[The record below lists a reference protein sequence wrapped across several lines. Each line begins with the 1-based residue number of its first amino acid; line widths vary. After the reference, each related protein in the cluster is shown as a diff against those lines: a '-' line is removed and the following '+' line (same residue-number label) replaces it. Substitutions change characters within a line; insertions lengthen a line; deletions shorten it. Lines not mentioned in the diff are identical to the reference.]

1 MKKINFTLHAVAA
14 CAIAALAVACSSD
27 DETTEKQS
35 GVKETI
41 TLTAYQPG
49 NESSTRLAFTDKGKA
64 YWHAADK
71 IGVWSN
77 GESKFSAFDLSTG
90 AGTATAS
97 FRGEVMDGAGDYAV
111 YPYNENHKLSGSSL
125 TYYLP
130 NSYKYTSVDQTF
142 FPDDNNGNSFGA
154 PMYGVVSDDNT
165 VSFKHL
171 GGVICIQI
179 DKMPAES
186 GTVKVTEAKNQLCG
200 TFTATLT
207 DDAPEIQTAQATSN
221 NSVTFVYSGAT
232 ADAAGIFYL
241 PVATGNYNLT
251 IEVSGNKQSSS
262 TTTGVEITRTR
273 LQVVKVTTNYTK
285 STAESDGSKIINGHK
300 FIDLGLP
307 SGLLWAETNIGAETA
322 YDDGNYYAW
331 GETSTKDDYS
341 EATYT
346 LGSYSYSAI
355 YEKEVFNYNKYNST
369 DGKTEL
375 EKTDDAAYVNWGS
388 LCRMPTYSDF
398 SELINSENC
407 TWAWVSRTNSAGET
421 INCYKVVSTKNNNI
435 IYLPASGYRYGS
447 NLDNHGSGGDYWS
460 STLDDSDVSLAYGL
474 YFGSSGYGSYDY
486 YGRYYGFAVR
496 PVAEP

>member
-232 ADAAGIFYL
+232 AEAAGVFYL

-262 TTTGVEITRTR
+262 ITTGVEITRTR
-273 LQVVKVTTNYTK
+273 LQVVKVTTNYTT

-322 YDDGNYYAW
+322 ADDGNYYAW
-331 GETSTKDDYS
+331 GETQPKDTYYWSTYNYGSSSSALTK
-341 EATYT
+341 YT
-346 LGSYSYSAI
+346 SSD
-355 YEKEVFNYNKYNST
+355 NKT
-369 DGKTEL
+369 VL
-375 EKTDDAAYVNWGS
+375 ESSDDAAYQNWGS
-388 LCRMPTYSDF
+388 SCRMPTESDF
-398 SELINSENC
+398 AELTNTENC
-407 TWAWVSRTNSAGET
+407 TWTWKSKTNSSNEE
-421 INCYKVVSTKNNNI
+421 INGYEVTSKKNGNSI
-435 IYLPASGYRYGS
+435 FLPASGYRVGS
-447 NLDNHGSGGDYWS
+447 GLSDHGSYGYYWS
-460 STLDDSDVSLAYGL
+460 STLYVSDVSYAYFL
-474 YFGSSGYGSYDY
+474 DFGSGYYDSSNY
-486 YGRYYGFAVR
+486 RRYYGFAVR
-496 PVAEP
+496 PVAKP

>member
-41 TLTAYQPG
+41 TITAYQPG
-49 NESSTRLAFTDKGKA
+49 DEASTRLAFTDKGKA

-130 NSYKYTSVDQTF
+130 NSYTYTSVDQTF

-171 GGVICIQI
+171 GGVICIQV

-186 GTVKVTEAKNQLCG
+186 GTVKVTEASNQLCG

-207 DDAPEIQTAQATSN
+207 DDAPEIKTAQATSN

-232 ADAAGIFYL
+232 ADAAGVFYL
-241 PVATGNYNLT
+241 PVATGSYNLT
-251 IEVSGNKQSSS
+251 IEVSGNKQSST

-273 LQVVKVTTNYTK
+273 LQVVKVTTNYYY
-285 STAESDGSKIINGHK
+285 AINGHK

-322 YDDGNYYAW
+322 ADDGNYYAW
-331 GETSTKDDYS
+331 GEKEAKSTYDWSTYNYGSSASDLTKYTSSD
-341 EATYT
+341 
-346 LGSYSYSAI
+346 
-355 YEKEVFNYNKYNST
+355 NKT
-369 DGKTEL
+369 VL
-375 EKTDDAAYVNWGS
+375 ESSDDAAYQNWGS
-388 LCRMPTYSDF
+388 PCRMPTQANF
-398 SELINSENC
+398 AELCNSEYC
-407 TWAWVSRTNSAGET
+407 TWTWTSKTNSSNET
-421 INCYKVVSTKNNNI
+421 INGYEVTSKGNGNSI
-435 IYLPASGYRYGS
+435 FLPASGIRDGS
-447 NLDNHGSGGDYWS
+447 TLYSRGSDGFYWS
-460 STLDDSDVSLAYGL
+460 SALYNGDVSHAYDL
-474 YFGSSGYGSYDY
+474 YFYSGSYDGNDNDGRC
-486 YGRYYGFAVR
+486 YGLTVR